1 MQGGSKRKM
10 KKSKGMIIVITG
22 PSGVGKTT
30 LSNRLVKEYDDIDF
44 SISVTTR
51 NPRSNETDKAEYEFV
66 DPEEFREYIAD
77 NKFAEWAL
85 VHGNFYGTKRSTLK
99 KALENKKNV
108 LLEVDVQGG
117 MQIKGQFPEDAVM
130 IFIAPP
136 DHNELKR
143 RLKGRNTDSEE
154 VIERR
159 LFNALKEMLYIDNY
173 EYFIVN
179 DDLEEAYRVLKLI
192 IETEKYKTCRREY
205 KF

>member
-1 MQGGSKRKM
+1 M
-10 KKSKGMIIVITG
+10 KSKGMIIVITG

-44 SISVTTR
+44 SVSVTTR

-66 DPEEFREYIAD
+66 SDDKFRAMIAD
-77 NKFAEWAL
+77 NEFAEWAS
-85 VHGNFYGTKRSTLK
+85 VHGNLYGTKRSTLK
-99 KALENKKNV
+99 NALEAGKNI
-108 LLEVDVQGG
+108 LLEIDVQGG
-117 MQIKGQFPEDAVM
+117 LQIKGQFPLDTVM

-143 RLKGRNTDSEE
+143 RLVGRNTDPDD

-173 EYFIVN
+173 EYFVVN
-179 DDLEEAYRVLKLI
+179 DNLDEAYDTVERI
-192 IETEKYKTCRREY
+192 IYTEKYKSYRRVY